1 VVKIPAELCLRLTN
15 QIKEVSRLKIA
26 KEIGFVI
33 NRLLLEKEVGN
44 LDKDAF
50 IAGSIR

>member
-1 VVKIPAELCLRLTN
+1 MVKIPAELCLRLKN

-26 KEIGFVI
+26 KEIGFII
-33 NRLLLEKEVGN
+33 NRFRLEKEVGN

-50 IAGSIR
+50 IVGSIR